1 MTLLIMFDN
10 RKYIVIN
17 LSSVTDEMIENAL
30 ESRDS
35 LRLSLDGSKTILKWD
50 NETPSCFDGITTYS
64 WTEIK
69 EIAGGSDWVLQE

>member
-1 MTLLIMFDN
+1 MILLIMFDN

-17 LSSVTDEMIENAL
+17 LSDVTDEMIDNAL

-50 NETPSCFDGITTYS
+50 KETPSCFDGITTYS
-64 WTEIK
+64 FTEIK
-69 EIAGGSDWVLQE
+69 EIVRGTDWVLQE

>member
-1 MTLLIMFDN
+1 MFDN

-17 LSSVTDEMIENAL
+17 LSDVTDEMIDNAL

-50 NETPSCFDGITTYS
+50 GETPDCFDGINTYTH
-64 WTEIK
+64 TEILEELAK
-69 EIAGGSDWVLQE
+69 SDWSKDE

>member
-1 MTLLIMFDN
+1 MILLIMFDN

-17 LSSVTDEMIENAL
+17 LSDVTDAMIDNAL

-50 NETPSCFDGITTYS
+50 KETPSCFDGITTYS
-64 WTEIK
+64 FTEIK
-69 EIAGGSDWVLQE
+69 EIVRGTDWVLQE